1 MKSKVPL
8 SVCHT
13 LVDYVLSPH
22 ATTNIPTSV
31 VEPAGKDER
40 YSALDICTLLYE
52 LHGRCNGLLE
62 KYANVGD
69 GSSSSGGGSGGSGGV
84 GGGSGGGG
92 GSYDAWTDVWKPIL
106 ISMAR
111 CTQST
116 HQGVIKDALD
126 KLSNALCSDDHGLW
140 LTSRQ
145 WCQVY
150 EELIF
155 PLVTSICRRCAAA
168 RAQAALT
175 SPTRAAASS
184 TVNSPPPA
192 DDDDVWSAEL
202 RRRALQMLTFVLV
215 KRAEL
220 MMKKED
226 DFRTIWVKAI
236 RTSSNIEEEE
246 DITKRLEFVKGMV
259 DGLRGQ
265 NLYGEE
271 LEAITKA
278 TLTPNVYASL
288 LTVTTTKVAPVE
300 IAVEITA
307 KIAAKIAATE
317 TDNSSVGRE
326 VKESGPPPL

>member
-22 ATTNIPTSV
+22 ATTNIPTFV
-31 VEPAGKDER
+31 VERAGKDER

-62 KYANVGD
+62 KYTNVG
-69 GSSSSGGGSGGSGGV
+69 GGSSSSSGGGSI
-84 GGGSGGGG
+84 
-92 GSYDAWTDVWKPIL
+92 DAWTDVWKPIL

-140 LTSRQ
+140 LTSKQ

-168 RAQAALT
+168 RAQATLT
-175 SPTRAAASS
+175 SPTKAAASS
-184 TVNSPPPA
+184 TVNPPPPA
-192 DDDDVWSAEL
+192 AADVWSAEL
-202 RRRALQMLTFVLV
+202 RRRALQMLTLVLV

-220 MMKKED
+220 MSKKED
-226 DFRTIWVKAI
+226 DFRTIWLKAI

-259 DGLRGQ
+259 DGLREQ

-271 LEAITKA
+271 LEALTKA
-278 TLTPNVYASL
+278 TLTPNVYSSL
-288 LTVTTTKVAPVE
+288 LTVTTKKVAAVEIVVE
-300 IAVEITA
+300 IAT
-307 KIAAKIAATE
+307 KIAATE
-317 TDNSSVGRE
+317 ADNSSVGRE